1 MAVGLATIG
10 VKIGYKTSTSGN
22 TYTDLPNLQT
32 TPELGGTPEKIDV
45 TTLADSFRRYVN
57 GVKDYG
63 DLDFV
68 FLYDGDQ
75 ATSSYKMLK
84 TIENKDTAFR
94 VTLPDSSTFD
104 FTAAVIVKMGA
115 AEVDGAL
122 TFTGS
127 FALSSDVTWT
137 EATGK

>member
-10 VKIGYKTSTSGN
+10 VKMSYKASGS

-45 TTLADSFRRYVN
+45 TTLADSFKRYIN

-63 DLDFV
+63 DLDFA
-68 FLYDGDQ
+68 FLYDADQ
-75 ATSSYKMLK
+75 EQSSYKMLK
-84 TIENKDTAFR
+84 AIENQDTAFKI
-94 VTLPDSSTFD
+94 TLPDNSTFS
-104 FTAAVIVKMGA
+104 FTASVIVKMGS
-115 AEVDGAL
+115 AEVNGAL

-127 FALSSDVTWT
+127 FALSSDVEWA
-137 EATGK
+137 EAAA